1 MIVTT
6 LNANSGYDITALNA
20 KEIYLFRKLIIM
32 HIDQEAYIYI
42 YMIYEWQ
49 RHLGFHSN
57 FFSLL
62 LILLKLS
69 IYMFFFFFSSTWLA
83 LRIIKYDFSMSHF
96 NRTYALKLTT
106 KTICGTNWKMK
117 RGRRRWLHVF
127 LETWFR

>member
-20 KEIYLFRKLIIM
+20 KEICLFRKLIIM

-42 YMIYEWQ
+42 YIWYMNG

-69 IYMFFFFFSSTWLA
+69 VYMFFFFAFQVHDWH
-83 LRIIKYDFSMSHF
+83 LRS
-96 NRTYALKLTT
+96 
-106 KTICGTNWKMK
+106 
-117 RGRRRWLHVF
+117 
-127 LETWFR
+127 

>member
-20 KEIYLFRKLIIM
+20 KEICLFRKLIIM

-49 RHLGFHSN
+49 RHLGFHSH

-69 IYMFFFFFSSTWLA
+69 VYMFFFFFFSST
-83 LRIIKYDFSMSHF
+83 
-96 NRTYALKLTT
+96 
-106 KTICGTNWKMK
+106 
-117 RGRRRWLHVF
+117 
-127 LETWFR
+127 